1 MTEVLENISNT
12 GEDTTS
18 NPTRRQS
25 SLTTKVSGM
34 ISRKPFGIT
43 KNIVTQMSVE
53 SLLNSLSMRALPEE
67 LAVLYKDVQRVTTVS
82 RCDAFEDY
90 YSNHL
95 LGRVDVAGCIPTIT
109 IALSKRPLIRQ
120 FDDRLDVI
128 EFDPQTA
135 FASDGLG
142 RLNTFMR
149 TIGGYEPTIRGVSQ
163 PNQGRIQRRKMLR
176 SLVSQLEV
184 SVKIVFGNERDL
196 SKEDIGQLFSDI
208 NFTQTKVQPRHAM
221 RLNSTDP
228 IINWARDMA
237 KMPVIKNNGGMNEN
251 KNFVSKKAPHI
262 TTLSIMTR
270 YCRGFVGG
278 DYLQRKTTASLTL
291 KDGRAL
297 SQDELDRKITL
308 GTLFF
313 EQWAKYQGE
322 RFYKDKT
329 GYQTGS
335 MTIQALGL
343 VGYTILYKNEL
354 AKIDTEIL
362 DELDRCA
369 KVLAELNYAK
379 NAPHWE
385 RCRVMT
391 KRENGFFNATQGG
404 SGFRVGLADYFCR
417 LIGYNLV
424 F

>member
-1 MTEVLENISNT
+1 
-12 GEDTTS
+12 
-18 NPTRRQS
+18 
-25 SLTTKVSGM
+25 
-34 ISRKPFGIT
+34 
-43 KNIVTQMSVE
+43 
-53 SLLNSLSMRALPEE
+53 
-67 LAVLYKDVQRVTTVS
+67 
-82 RCDAFEDY
+82 
-90 YSNHL
+90 
-95 LGRVDVAGCIPTIT
+95 
-109 IALSKRPLIRQ
+109 
-120 FDDRLDVI
+120 
-128 EFDPQTA
+128 
-135 FASDGLG
+135 
-142 RLNTFMR
+142 
-149 TIGGYEPTIRGVSQ
+149 
-163 PNQGRIQRRKMLR
+163 
-176 SLVSQLEV
+176 
-184 SVKIVFGNERDL
+184 
-196 SKEDIGQLFSDI
+196 
-208 NFTQTKVQPRHAM
+208 
-221 RLNSTDP
+221 
-228 IINWARDMA
+228 
-237 KMPVIKNNGGMNEN
+237 
-251 KNFVSKKAPHI
+251 
-262 TTLSIMTR
+262 
-270 YCRGFVGG
+270 
-278 DYLQRKTTASLTL
+278 L

-354 AKIDTEIL
+354 AKTDTEIL

-369 KVLAELNYAK
+369 KVLAELNYAR

-391 KRENGFFNATQGG
+391 KRESGFFNATQGG